1 LTAAR
6 PGGIIGAS
14 LSGPAAA
21 RIRRLSGGCMEYPVS
36 VELAPKT
43 NEIPSGSP
51 IRRLKFCV
59 GGQWRETASGKYMPV
74 YNPSTGQQIAEAP
87 CCTAD
92 EVSAAVAAAKAA
104 FPEWSGTPIP
114 NRIQVMFRFK
124 QLLDEHLDELTVLLA
139 TEMGKVLAE
148 ARGDVLKAIEV
159 VECACSTHYLMQ
171 GDTTMNVSR
180 GYDTV
185 SFREPLGVFA
195 GIVPFNFPAMI
206 PFGWMIPFAI
216 TTGNTFVLKAASMV
230 PQTGMRMLE
239 LLHQAGLPPGVV
251 NLVTCS
257 RNEAD
262 LLLSHPDVKGVSFVG
277 STSVGLHIYKTAA
290 ANGKRVQA
298 LTEAKNH
305 ALVLADCVLERTVR
319 GIVNSTYGCAGQ
331 RCMALPVVCVE
342 EGIADEFVAMLK
354 TFAQELKV
362 GPAYLPESQLG
373 PVVSSAQRQSVTTWI
388 DTGIKEGAEL
398 ILDGR
403 GLRVKGYED
412 GFYVGPTI
420 FDHVEPG
427 MTVGDEEIFGPV
439 TCVKRVRNFEEGLAI
454 MQANRFANGSCIYT
468 TSGLA
473 AREFA
478 RRSDAGM
485 VGINVGIP
493 VPFSI
498 FPFSGHKQSFFG
510 DLHTMGKDG
519 VAFYTETKSVTSV
532 WFTEDDAK
540 KKVST
545 WDGTLTRS

>member
-1 LTAAR
+1 
-6 PGGIIGAS
+6 
-14 LSGPAAA
+14 
-21 RIRRLSGGCMEYPVS
+21 MENPVT
-36 VELAPKT
+36 VELAT
-43 NEIPSGSP
+43 QVNEAASRAQ

-59 GGQWRETASGKYMPV
+59 GGEWRDTTSGKYMPV

-87 CCTAD
+87 CCTAE
-92 EVSAAVAAAKAA
+92 EVRAAVAAARAA
-104 FPEWSGTPIP
+104 YPGWSGTPIP

-139 TEMGKVLAE
+139 TEMGKVLGE
-148 ARGDVLKAIEV
+148 AKGDVLKAIEV

-239 LLHQAGLPPGVV
+239 LLHQAGLPAGVV

-277 STSVGLHIYKTAA
+277 STSVGLHIYRTAA
-290 ANGKRVQA
+290 AHGKRVQA

-305 ALVLADCVLERTVR
+305 ALVLRDCVLERTVR

-342 EGIADEFVAMLK
+342 DSIADEFVAML
-354 TFAQELKV
+354 TRFAQELKV

-373 PVVSSAQRQSVTTWI
+373 PVVSAAQRKSVANWI
-388 DTGIKEGAEL
+388 ETGVKEGAEL
-398 ILDGR
+398 VLDGR
-403 GLRVKGYED
+403 GVQVPGYEE

-420 FDHVEPG
+420 FDHVKPG
-427 MTVGDEEIFGPV
+427 MTIGDEEIFGPV
-439 TCVKRVRNFEEGLAI
+439 TCVKRVKDFEEGLGI
-454 MQANRFANGSCIYT
+454 MQANPFANGSCIYT
-468 TSGLA
+468 SSGLA

-478 RRSDAGM
+478 RRTDAGM

-510 DLHTMGKDG
+510 DLHAMGKDG

-532 WFTEDDAK
+532 WFTEEDAK